1 MGIFSPQPSP
11 PTTPTPGGHT
21 SKDRNGQTIPPKLEA
36 PHFQTKQNDSPNEQ
50 DKYNKSYN
58 KYLSSTYVPSNEYN
72 DRPNSNTPYLQQINF
87 NYLKADT
94 PHPPT
99 PATPFH
105 TTLHTTLHENKNEK
119 KETTIDESI
128 EKETERKLIN
138 CKINDYLTNERNIN
152 DNADILKH
160 E

>member
-1 MGIFSPQPSP
+1 M
-11 PTTPTPGGHT
+11 HT
-21 SKDRNGQTIPPKLEA
+21 MT
-36 PHFQTKQNDSPNEQ
+36 DSNI
-50 DKYNKSYN
+50 
-58 KYLSSTYVPSNEYN
+58 
-72 DRPNSNTPYLQQINF
+72 PYLQQINF

-138 CKINDYLTNERNIN
+138 CKINDYLTNERNLIKQT
-152 DNADILKH
+152 L
-160 E
+160 